1 MGIFYEFS
9 AVRVELVYFL
19 CYNVPKY
26 RLGESRLM
34 MERKIMLEL
43 LAPAGSVEA
52 LRAAVQNGAN
62 AVYLGC
68 GPFNARQSA
77 KNFTPQMLA
86 EAVKYCHIRGV
97 AVHLTVNTLVS
108 DKEMQEAAALIRHAA
123 LSGVDAFIV
132 QDLGIIELCKQIA
145 PHVPIHGSTQ
155 MTVHN
160 LDGVLLCAKKGLKR
174 VVLSRELKREEIR
187 YICQNSPIEIEVFA
201 HGALCMSYSGQ
212 CYLSAA
218 IGGRSG
224 NRGRCAQPCRQSY
237 GYGRWQKQY
246 PLSLR
251 DNCLIPYLQELE
263 GMGVV
268 SLKLEGRMKRAEY
281 VAAVTGVYRQ
291 AIDSGRVSRK
301 MADTLHTAFNRQ
313 GFTDGYYT
321 GKIGR
326 DMFGVREENQEDLRF
341 YKEMRQTYE
350 SKENGLVPVTFHA
363 TVTANRFTL
372 TVKDPDGRVCTMD
385 GMAPEEARTSPLTE
399 EILKERL
406 AKTGGTPYY
415 CAGVHASVAYGVTLS
430 AAAINALRR
439 DVLNMLTAQR
449 GRQEVKPLGRLRPI
463 AGYPTSRRHP
473 ELTVQ
478 VTTREQITGKM
489 LKMNVAVLYV
499 PIHILTE
506 IPEFTR
512 ELTKRVNVCAVLPR
526 IVHDGEM
533 SQLRME
539 MQAVRSMGVKEV
551 LVGNLGLIQPAKDCS
566 MAVRGDFGLN
576 LYNSLSMQAAKDLGL
591 TSATVSME
599 MTLPQIRDVAKAVA
613 AELIAYGRMPL
624 MVTENCLMQGRTG
637 SCTCQLAPTKLT
649 DKTGADF
656 PVMKDGN
663 TCRSVL
669 LNGKKLYWLDRQT
682 DLAHLGLW
690 ANRLY
695 FTTEN
700 VQEVDRVLNSYL
712 NPTPFDPGACT
723 RGLYLRG
730 LE

>member
-1 MGIFYEFS
+1 
-9 AVRVELVYFL
+9 
-19 CYNVPKY
+19 
-26 RLGESRLM
+26 M
-34 MERKIMLEL
+34 MERKNMLEL
-43 LAPAGSVEA
+43 LAPAGSSEA
-52 LRAAVQNGAN
+52 LHAAVQNGAN

-68 GPFNARQSA
+68 GPFNARQGA

-97 AVHLTVNTLVS
+97 AVHVTLNTLVS

-123 LSGVDAFIV
+123 ISGVDAFIV

-145 PHVPIHGSTQ
+145 PHIPIHGSTQ

-160 LDGVLLCAKKGLKR
+160 LSGVLLCAEKGLKR
-174 VVLSRELKREEIR
+174 VVLSRELKREEIG
-187 YICQNSPIEIEVFA
+187 YICQNSPIEIEVFV

-237 GYGRWQKQY
+237 GYGRWQKRY
-246 PLSLR
+246 PLSLK
-251 DNCLIPYLQELE
+251 DNCLIPYLKELE
-263 GMGVV
+263 SMGVA

-281 VAAVTGVYRQ
+281 VAAVTGVYRE
-291 AIDSGRVSRK
+291 AIDSGRVSK
-301 MADTLHTAFNRQ
+301 EMAQTLHTAFNRQ

-321 GKIGR
+321 GKIGQ
-326 DMFGVREENQEDLRF
+326 DMFGVREENQEDQRF
-341 YKEMRQTYE
+341 YKQMRQTYE
-350 SKENGLVPVTFHA
+350 SKENGLVPVSFFA
-363 TVTANRFTL
+363 EVTAHRFSL
-372 TVKDPDGRVCTMD
+372 TVKDPEGRSCTME
-385 GMAPEEARTSPLTE
+385 GAAPEEAIHSPLTE
-399 EILKERL
+399 KMLEERL
-406 AKTGGTPYY
+406 SKTGGTPYR
-415 CAGVHASVAYGVTLS
+415 CLRAQATVAPGVTLS

-449 GRQEVKPLGRLRPI
+449 ARQESKPLGRPRQIPN
-463 AGYPTSRRHP
+463 YPVSRRHP

-478 VTTREQITGKM
+478 VTTRQQITSKL
-489 LKMNVAVLYV
+489 LKVNPKVLYV
-499 PIHILTE
+499 PMHVLTE
-506 IPEFTR
+506 IPEFTK
-512 ELTKRVNVCAVLPR
+512 ELTKHVNVCAVLPR

-533 SQLRME
+533 AALRQDMLT
-539 MQAVRSMGVKEV
+539 VRGLGVSEV
-551 LVGNLGLIQPAKDCS
+551 LVGNLGLIKPAKECN
-566 MAVRGDFGLN
+566 MQVRGDFGLN
-576 LYNSLSMQAAKDLGL
+576 LYNSRAMQAAGELGL
-591 TSATVSME
+591 ASATVSME
-599 MTLPQIRDVAKAVA
+599 MTLPQIRDMAKAVP

-624 MVTENCLMQGRTG
+624 MITENCLMQAQTG
-637 SCTCQLAPTKLT
+637 TCTCHLAPTKLV

-656 PVMKDGN
+656 PVIKDGN

-669 LNGKKLYWLDRQT
+669 LNGKKLYWLDRQN
-682 DLAHLGLW
+682 DLGHLGLW

-700 VQEVDRVLNSYL
+700 SQEVDRILNSYL